1 MNDAVEVANK
11 NVKKIIQKMIITY
24 KDWHEILSFALHVY
38 RTVVGTSM
46 IATPYSLAY
55 GMQVIM
61 PLEVE
66 ILSLRLLIDF
76 QLEEDE

>member
-11 NVKKIIQKMIITY
+11 NVKKIIKKIIITY
-24 KDWHEILSFALHVY
+24 KDWHEILSFSLHVY

-46 IATPYSLAY
+46 VATLYSLAY

-76 QLEEDE
+76 ELEEDE

>member
-1 MNDAVEVANK
+1 
-11 NVKKIIQKMIITY
+11 
-24 KDWHEILSFALHVY
+24 
-38 RTVVGTSM
+38 M

-76 QLEEDE
+76 ELEEDE